1 MNYVSINSKPQHL
14 PRGARRC
21 LNFWKLVRQISTPG
35 ANIVLQYPTQVLDL
49 MVNLF
54 LKGKMSDPDIPY
66 TLKKREAI

>member
-1 MNYVSINSKPQHL
+1 MYRLIRS
-14 PRGARRC
+14 
-21 LNFWKLVRQISTPG
+21 LNIPHGEPAGVWTFENWSVKISTPG